1 MNVLLSHEDVLS
13 EVLKSQEITEDDNV
27 LKTYYDGSAFKSN
40 SLLNSE
46 KKTLEIVLYHDDF
59 GIVNPLGNKTVK
71 YKTSGFYF
79 VLGNFPPEYRSCQK
93 DIHLRIMCSSKLI
106 S

>member
-1 MNVLLSHEDVLS
+1 MSLVKF
-13 EVLKSQEITEDDNV
+13 LKSQEITEGDNV